1 MSLLKWKKLAKQK
14 TELGNKINFVH
25 DTILKKQLG
34 EKTSQE
40 SFQKAFKP
48 ITTKLD
54 EVAFRNLNI
63 PRLTKKRGKK
73 LGVPDYG
80 IALEDEDIPDYG
92 LDDFFDEGLVPENK
106 KQIVPKPPTYEESL
120 KDILEGKKQIYVDPQ
135 YFPEG
140 PQDMPPKYEEDEEID
155 YALNVEDEAIAL
167 KEAEEAAE
175 AEEAEEVSANRILDH
190 LKLSNYDDIEKQLN
204 QPEMTPLMS
213 RNFLNR
219 KVKDAKIERNRL
231 NGLKAQVTHK
241 YNKGEM
247 SKAERALQNKGIDD
261 VRVVLN
267 QYIKYQEIQ
276 AKMFDDQMKKGSGL
290 KKKKRGGN
298 IVFFNDVKQLLKKL
312 ELIVG
317 EILAGNT
324 SIEMR
329 NTGVAILDMLLKTSK
344 INKAQHEKLYKTY
357 FKI

>member
-1 MSLLKWKKLAKQK
+1 MSLLKWKELAKQK

-25 DTILKKQLG
+25 DTILKNQLG

-40 SFQKAFKP
+40 SLQKVFKP

-54 EVAFRNLNI
+54 DVAFRNLNI

-80 IALEDEDIPDYG
+80 IALEDEVPDYG
-92 LDDFFDEGLVPENK
+92 LEDLFDEGLVPENE
-106 KQIVPKPPTYEESL
+106 KQIVAKPPTYKESL

-135 YFPEG
+135 YFPEE
-140 PQDMPPKYEEDEEID
+140 PQDMPPEYEEDEEID
-155 YALNVEDEAIAL
+155 YALDEEDS
-167 KEAEEAAE
+167 
-175 AEEAEEVSANRILDH
+175 VNMILDD
-190 LKLSNYDDIEKQLN
+190 LGLSNYDTIEKQIN
-204 QPEMTPLMS
+204 QPEMTQKKIKRYVDKKL
-213 RNFLNR
+213 
-219 KVKDAKIERNRL
+219 KDAEFRRNQ
-231 NGLKAQVTHK
+231 LKGYKSQVSQA
-241 YNKGEM
+241 YNKGKIGEAQKTM
-247 SKAERALQNKGIDD
+247 DYKRIDNA
-261 VRVVLN
+261 RVVLN
-267 QYIKYQEIQ
+267 QYIEHYENEV
-276 AKMFDDQMKKGSGL
+276 KMMKGSGL
-290 KKKKRGGN
+290 KKRGGN

>member
-40 SFQKAFKP
+40 SLQKVFKP

-54 EVAFRNLNI
+54 DVAFMNLNI
-63 PRLTKKRGKK
+63 PRLKKRGRNR
-73 LGVPDYG
+73 GVPDYAVG
-80 IALEDEDIPDYG
+80 VEDEDGGIPDYG

-135 YFPEG
+135 YFPEE
-140 PQDMPPKYEEDEEID
+140 PQDMPPEYEEDEEID
-155 YALNVEDEAIAL
+155 YALDEED
-167 KEAEEAAE
+167 
-175 AEEAEEVSANRILDH
+175 SANMILDE
-190 LKLSNYDDIEKQLN
+190 LELSNYDDIEKQIN
-204 QPEMTPLMS
+204 QPEMTQRKIKKYVNKKLKEAEFK
-213 RNFLNR
+213 RNQ
-219 KVKDAKIERNRL
+219 
-231 NGLKAQVTHK
+231 LKGYKTNVSKA
-241 YNKGEM
+241 YNKGKISEAQKTM
-247 SKAERALQNKGIDD
+247 DYKRIDNARA
-261 VRVVLN
+261 VLN
-267 QYIKYQEIQ
+267 QYIKHYEN
-276 AKMFDDQMKKGSGL
+276 KLKEGSGL
-290 KKKKRGGN
+290 KKRGGN

-317 EILAGNT
+317 EISAGNT

>member
-25 DTILKKQLG
+25 DTILKNQLG

-54 EVAFRNLNI
+54 DVAFRNLNI

-92 LDDFFDEGLVPENK
+92 LDDFFDEGLVPENE

-120 KDILEGKKQIYVDPQ
+120 KDILESKKQIYVNPQ
-135 YFPEG
+135 YFPEE
-140 PQDMPPKYEEDEEID
+140 PQDMPPEYEEDEVID
-155 YALNVEDEAIAL
+155 YALDEED
-167 KEAEEAAE
+167 
-175 AEEAEEVSANRILDH
+175 SANMILDD
-190 LKLSNYDDIEKQLN
+190 LGLSNYDDIEKQLN
-204 QPEMTPLMS
+204 QPEMTQQKIKLYV
-213 RNFLNR
+213 NKKL
-219 KVKDAKIERNRL
+219 KDAEFKRHQ
-231 NGLKAQVTHK
+231 LKGYKSQVSK
-241 YNKGEM
+241 AYNKGKIGEAQKTM
-247 SKAERALQNKGIDD
+247 DYKRIDNVRA
-261 VRVVLN
+261 VLN
-267 QYIKYQEIQ
+267 QYIKHYEN
-276 AKMFDDQMKKGSGL
+276 KVEMMKGSGL
-290 KKKKRGGN
+290 KKRGGYIMVCN
-298 IVFFNDVKQLLKKL
+298 NLKQLLKKL

-329 NTGVAILDMLLKTSK
+329 NMGVAILYTLLKSST

>member
-25 DTILKKQLG
+25 ETILKNQLG
-34 EKTSQE
+34 EKISQE

-54 EVAFRNLNI
+54 DVVLNI
-63 PRLTKKRGKK
+63 PRITKKRGKK
-73 LGVPDYG
+73 LDVPDYG
-80 IALEDEDIPDYG
+80 IAIEDEDIPDHG
-92 LDDFFDEGLVPENK
+92 LYEGLVPDNE

-120 KDILEGKKQIYVDPQ
+120 QDVLEGKKQIYVDPQ
-135 YFPEG
+135 YFPEE
-140 PQDMPPKYEEDEEID
+140 PQDMPPEYEEDEEID
-155 YALNVEDEAIAL
+155 YALDEED
-167 KEAEEAAE
+167 
-175 AEEAEEVSANRILDH
+175 SANMILDD
-190 LKLSNYDDIEKQLN
+190 LGLPNYDDIEKQLN
-204 QPEMTPLMS
+204 QPEMTQKRIKRYVDKQL
-213 RNFLNR
+213 
-219 KVKDAKIERNRL
+219 KDAEFKRHQ
-231 NGLKAQVTHK
+231 LKGYKSQVSQA
-241 YNKGEM
+241 YNKGKISEAQ
-247 SKAERALQNKGIDD
+247 KTIDYKRIDNARA
-261 VRVVLN
+261 VLN
-267 QYIKYQEIQ
+267 QYIKHYEN
-276 AKMFDDQMKKGSGL
+276 KVEMMKGSGL
-290 KKKKRGGN
+290 KKRGGN

>member
-40 SFQKAFKP
+40 SLQKVFKP

-54 EVAFRNLNI
+54 DVAFMNLNI
-63 PRLTKKRGKK
+63 PRLKKRGRNR
-73 LGVPDYG
+73 GVPDYAVG
-80 IALEDEDIPDYG
+80 VEDEDGGIPDYG

-135 YFPEG
+135 YFPEE
-140 PQDMPPKYEEDEEID
+140 PQDLPPEYEEDEEID
-155 YALNVEDEAIAL
+155 YALDEED
-167 KEAEEAAE
+167 
-175 AEEAEEVSANRILDH
+175 SANMILDE
-190 LKLSNYDDIEKQLN
+190 LELSNYDDIEKQII
-204 QPEMTPLMS
+204 QPEMTPRKIKRYIDKKLTDANIK
-213 RNFLNR
+213 RNQLKGR
-219 KVKDAKIERNRL
+219 KS
-231 NGLKAQVTHK
+231 QVSQA
-241 YNKGEM
+241 YNKGKISEAQKTM
-247 SKAERALQNKGIDD
+247 DYKRIDNARA
-261 VRVVLN
+261 VLN
-267 QYIKYQEIQ
+267 QYIKHYENKVETIQ
-276 AKMFDDQMKKGSGL
+276 GSGI
-290 KKKKRGGN
+290 KKRGGN
-298 IVFFNDVKQLLKKL
+298 IVFFNDAKQLLKKL

-317 EILAGNT
+317 EISAGNT

-357 FKI
+357 FKV

>member
-25 DTILKKQLG
+25 DTILKNQLG

-73 LGVPDYG
+73 QGVPDYG

-120 KDILEGKKQIYVDPQ
+120 KDILEGEKQIYVDPQ
-135 YFPEG
+135 
-140 PQDMPPKYEEDEEID
+140 DMPPEYEEDEEID
-155 YALNVEDEAIAL
+155 YALDEED
-167 KEAEEAAE
+167 
-175 AEEAEEVSANRILDH
+175 SANMILDE
-190 LKLSNYDDIEKQLN
+190 LELSNYDDIEKQIN
-204 QPEMTPLMS
+204 QPEMTP
-213 RNFLNR
+213 R
-219 KVKDAKIERNRL
+219 KIKRYIDKKLKDAEFRRNQ
-231 NGLKAQVTHK
+231 LKGRKTHLSK
-241 YNKGEM
+241 EYNKGKIGEAQKTLE
-247 SKAERALQNKGIDD
+247 SRRIDNARA
-261 VRVVLN
+261 VLN
-267 QYIKYQEIQ
+267 QYIKHYQNKVES
-276 AKMFDDQMKKGSGL
+276 KEGSGL
-290 KKKKRGGN
+290 KKRGGN
-298 IVFFNDVKQLLKKL
+298 IMFFNDVKQLLKKL

-317 EILAGNT
+317 EISAGNT

>member
-40 SFQKAFKP
+40 SLQKVFKP

-54 EVAFRNLNI
+54 DVAFRNLNI
-63 PRLTKKRGKK
+63 PRLKKRGRNR
-73 LGVPDYG
+73 GVPDYAVG
-80 IALEDEDIPDYG
+80 VEDEDGGIPDYG

-135 YFPEG
+135 YFPEE
-140 PQDMPPKYEEDEEID
+140 PQDLPPEYEEDEEID
-155 YALNVEDEAIAL
+155 YALDE
-167 KEAEEAAE
+167 EY
-175 AEEAEEVSANRILDH
+175 SANKILDD
-190 LKLSNYDDIEKQLN
+190 LGLSNYDAIEKQLN
-204 QPEMTPLMS
+204 QPEMTQKRIKRYIDKKLTDANIK
-213 RNFLNR
+213 RNQLKGR
-219 KVKDAKIERNRL
+219 KS
-231 NGLKAQVTHK
+231 QVSQA
-241 YNKGEM
+241 YNKGKISEAQKTM
-247 SKAERALQNKGIDD
+247 DYKRFDNARA
-261 VRVVLN
+261 VLN
-267 QYIKYQEIQ
+267 QYIKHYENKVETIQ
-276 AKMFDDQMKKGSGL
+276 GSGL
-290 KKKKRGGN
+290 KKRGGN
-298 IVFFNDVKQLLKKL
+298 IVFFNDAKQLLKKL

-317 EILAGNT
+317 EISAGNT

-329 NTGVAILDMLLKTSK
+329 NTGVAILDMLLKTLK

>member
-1 MSLLKWKKLAKQK
+1 MSLLEWKKLAKQK

-25 DTILKKQLG
+25 DTILKNQLG

-54 EVAFRNLNI
+54 VAFRNLNI

-80 IALEDEDIPDYG
+80 IAIEDEDIPDYG
-92 LDDFFDEGLVPENK
+92 LDEFFDEGLVPENET
-106 KQIVPKPPTYEESL
+106 QIVPKPPTYEESL
-120 KDILEGKKQIYVDPQ
+120 QDILEGKKQIYVNPQ
-135 YFPEG
+135 YFPEE
-140 PQDMPPKYEEDEEID
+140 PQDMPPEYEEDEEID
-155 YALNVEDEAIAL
+155 YALDEED
-167 KEAEEAAE
+167 
-175 AEEAEEVSANRILDH
+175 SANMILDD
-190 LKLSNYDDIEKQLN
+190 LGLSNYDDIEKQTK
-204 QPEMTPLMS
+204 QPEMTEQKIKKYVNKKLES
-213 RNFLNR
+213 AIKTRNQLKGHKTQVSHAYKKETIGKAEKTLKYKRIDDARHVLNR
-219 KVKDAKIERNRL
+219 FIKHCGN
-231 NGLKAQVTHK
+231 
-241 YNKGEM
+241 EM
-247 SKAERALQNKGIDD
+247 NE
-261 VRVVLN
+261 
-267 QYIKYQEIQ
+267 
-276 AKMFDDQMKKGSGL
+276 GSGL
-290 KKKKRGGN
+290 KKRGGN

>member
-25 DTILKKQLG
+25 DTILKNQLG

-54 EVAFRNLNI
+54 DVAFRNLNI

-73 LGVPDYG
+73 QGVPDYG

-92 LDDFFDEGLVPENK
+92 LDDFFDEGLVPENE
-106 KQIVPKPPTYEESL
+106 KQIVPKPPTYKESL
-120 KDILEGKKQIYVDPQ
+120 
-135 YFPEG
+135 
-140 PQDMPPKYEEDEEID
+140 QDMPPEYEEDKEID
-155 YALNVEDEAIAL
+155 YALDEEDS
-167 KEAEEAAE
+167 
-175 AEEAEEVSANRILDH
+175 VNMILDD
-190 LKLSNYDDIEKQLN
+190 LGLSNYDDIEKQLI
-204 QPEMTPLMS
+204 QPEMTPQKIKLYVNKKLEDAEHK
-213 RNFLNR
+213 RNQLKGR
-219 KVKDAKIERNRL
+219 KT
-231 NGLKAQVTHK
+231 QVLLAYK
-241 YNKGEM
+241 KGDKGEAQKTM
-247 SKAERALQNKGIDD
+247 EYKRIDNAGA
-261 VRVVLN
+261 VLN
-267 QYIKYQEIQ
+267 QYIKHYKNKV
-276 AKMFDDQMKKGSGL
+276 KMMEGSGL
-290 KKKKRGGN
+290 KKRGGN

-344 INKAQHEKLYKTY
+344 INKAQHEKLYKIY

>member
-25 DTILKKQLG
+25 DTILKNQLG

-54 EVAFRNLNI
+54 DVVFRNSNI
-63 PRLTKKRGKK
+63 PRLTKKPGKK
-73 LGVPDYG
+73 LDVPDYG
-80 IALEDEDIPDYG
+80 IAIEDEDIPDYG
-92 LDDFFDEGLVPENK
+92 LDEGLVPENE
-106 KQIVPKPPTYEESL
+106 KQIVSKPPTYEESL
-120 KDILEGKKQIYVDPQ
+120 KDVLEGKKQIYVNPQ
-135 YFPEG
+135 YFPEE
-140 PQDMPPKYEEDEEID
+140 PQDMPPEYEEDEEID
-155 YALNVEDEAIAL
+155 YALDEEDSDNL
-167 KEAEEAAE
+167 
-175 AEEAEEVSANRILDH
+175 ILDD
-190 LKLSNYDDIEKQLN
+190 LGLSNYDDIEKQLN
-204 QPEMTPLMS
+204 QPEMTQQKIKLYV
-213 RNFLNR
+213 NKKL
-219 KVKDAKIERNRL
+219 KDAEFKRHQ
-231 NGLKAQVTHK
+231 LKGYKSQISQA
-241 YNKGEM
+241 YNKGKIGEAQKTM
-247 SKAERALQNKGIDD
+247 EYKRIDNAGA
-261 VRVVLN
+261 VLN
-267 QYIKYQEIQ
+267 QYIKHYKNKVE
-276 AKMFDDQMKKGSGL
+276 MMKGSGL
-290 KKKKRGGN
+290 KKRGGN

>member
-40 SFQKAFKP
+40 SLQKVFKP

-54 EVAFRNLNI
+54 DVAFRNLNI
-63 PRLTKKRGKK
+63 PRLKKRGRNR
-73 LGVPDYG
+73 GVPDYAVG
-80 IALEDEDIPDYG
+80 VEDEDGGIPDYG

-135 YFPEG
+135 YFPEE
-140 PQDMPPKYEEDEEID
+140 PQDMPPEYEEDEEID
-155 YALNVEDEAIAL
+155 YALDEED
-167 KEAEEAAE
+167 
-175 AEEAEEVSANRILDH
+175 SANMILDE
-190 LKLSNYDDIEKQLN
+190 LELSNYDDIEKQIN
-204 QPEMTPLMS
+204 QPEMTP
-213 RNFLNR
+213 R
-219 KVKDAKIERNRL
+219 KIKRYIDKKLKDAEFRRNQ
-231 NGLKAQVTHK
+231 LKGHKTHLSK
-241 YNKGEM
+241 EYNKGKIGEAQKTLE
-247 SKAERALQNKGIDD
+247 SKRIDNARA
-261 VRVVLN
+261 VLN
-267 QYIKYQEIQ
+267 QYIKHYEN
-276 AKMFDDQMKKGSGL
+276 KLKEGSGL
-290 KKKKRGGN
+290 KKRGGN
-298 IVFFNDVKQLLKKL
+298 IVFFNDAKQLLKKL

-317 EILAGNT
+317 EISAGNT

>member
-1 MSLLKWKKLAKQK
+1 MSLLEWKKLAKQK

-25 DTILKKQLG
+25 NTILKNQLG

-40 SFQKAFKP
+40 SLQKVFKP

-54 EVAFRNLNI
+54 DVAFRNLNI
-63 PRLTKKRGKK
+63 PRLKKRGKK
-73 LGVPDYG
+73 LGVPDYAVG
-80 IALEDEDIPDYG
+80 VEDEDGGIPDYG

-135 YFPEG
+135 YFPEK
-140 PQDMPPKYEEDEEID
+140 PQDSPPEYEEDEEID
-155 YALNVEDEAIAL
+155 YALDEED
-167 KEAEEAAE
+167 
-175 AEEAEEVSANRILDH
+175 SANMILDD
-190 LKLSNYDDIEKQLN
+190 LELSNYDDIEKQINL
-204 QPEMTPLMS
+204 PEMTP
-213 RNFLNR
+213 RKIEKYLN
-219 KVKDAKIERNRL
+219 KKLKDADFRRNQ
-231 NGLKAQVTHK
+231 LKGRKSQVSQA
-241 YNKGEM
+241 YNKGKIGEAQKTM
-247 SKAERALQNKGIDD
+247 DYKRIDNASA
-261 VRVVLN
+261 VLN
-267 QYIKYQEIQ
+267 QYIKHYEN
-276 AKMFDDQMKKGSGL
+276 KLKEGSGL
-290 KKKKRGGN
+290 KKRGGN

-317 EILAGNT
+317 EISAGNT

-329 NTGVAILDMLLKTSK
+329 NTGVAILDMLLKTTK

>member
-1 MSLLKWKKLAKQK
+1 MSLLEWKKLAKQK

-25 DTILKKQLG
+25 DTILKNQLG

-40 SFQKAFKP
+40 SLQKVFKP

-54 EVAFRNLNI
+54 DVALRNLNI
-63 PRLTKKRGKK
+63 PRLKKRGRNR
-73 LGVPDYG
+73 GVPDYAVG
-80 IALEDEDIPDYG
+80 VEDEDGGIPDYG

-106 KQIVPKPPTYEESL
+106 KQIVPKPPAYEESL
-120 KDILEGKKQIYVDPQ
+120 KDILEGKKQISVDPQ
-135 YFPEG
+135 YFPDE
-140 PQDMPPKYEEDEEID
+140 PQDLPPEYEEDEEID
-155 YALNVEDEAIAL
+155 YALDEED
-167 KEAEEAAE
+167 
-175 AEEAEEVSANRILDH
+175 SANMILDE
-190 LKLSNYDDIEKQLN
+190 LELSNYDDIEKQLN
-204 QPEMTPLMS
+204 QPEMTP
-213 RNFLNR
+213 R
-219 KVKDAKIERNRL
+219 KIKRYIDKKLKDAEFRRNQ
-231 NGLKAQVTHK
+231 LKGYK
-241 YNKGEM
+241 SNISKDYNKGKISEAQKTM
-247 SKAERALQNKGIDD
+247 DYKRIDNA
-261 VRVVLN
+261 RVVLN
-267 QYIKYQEIQ
+267 QYIKHYEN
-276 AKMFDDQMKKGSGL
+276 KVKTMEGSGL
-290 KKKKRGGN
+290 KKRGGN

>member
-40 SFQKAFKP
+40 SLQKVFKP

-54 EVAFRNLNI
+54 DVAFRNLNI
-63 PRLTKKRGKK
+63 PRLKKRGRNR
-73 LGVPDYG
+73 GVPDYAVG
-80 IALEDEDIPDYG
+80 VEDEDGGIPDYG

-135 YFPEG
+135 YFPEE
-140 PQDMPPKYEEDEEID
+140 PQDLPPEYEEDEEID
-155 YALNVEDEAIAL
+155 YALDEED
-167 KEAEEAAE
+167 
-175 AEEAEEVSANRILDH
+175 SDNMILDD
-190 LKLSNYDDIEKQLN
+190 LGLSNYDDIEKQLK
-204 QPEMTPLMS
+204 QPEMTPRKIKRYIDKKLS
-213 RNFLNR
+213 DANIKRNQLKGR
-219 KVKDAKIERNRL
+219 KS
-231 NGLKAQVTHK
+231 QVSQA
-241 YNKGEM
+241 YNKGKIGEAQKTM
-247 SKAERALQNKGIDD
+247 DYKRIDNASA
-261 VRVVLN
+261 VLN
-267 QYIKYQEIQ
+267 QYIKHYEN
-276 AKMFDDQMKKGSGL
+276 KLKEGSGL
-290 KKKKRGGN
+290 KKRGGN
-298 IVFFNDVKQLLKKL
+298 IVFFNDAKQLIKKL

-317 EILAGNT
+317 EISAGNT

>member
-25 DTILKKQLG
+25 DTILKNQLG
-34 EKTSQE
+34 EKISQE

-54 EVAFRNLNI
+54 DVVFRNLNI

-120 KDILEGKKQIYVDPQ
+120 QDILEGKKQIYVNPQ
-135 YFPEG
+135 YFHEE
-140 PQDMPPKYEEDEEID
+140 PQDMPPEYEEDEEID
-155 YALNVEDEAIAL
+155 YALDEED
-167 KEAEEAAE
+167 
-175 AEEAEEVSANRILDH
+175 SANTILDD
-190 LKLSNYDDIEKQLN
+190 LGLPNYDAIEKQLN
-204 QPEMTPLMS
+204 QPEMTQKRIKRYVDKQL
-213 RNFLNR
+213 
-219 KVKDAKIERNRL
+219 KDAEFKRHQLKGYKSQVSQAYKKGKIGE
-231 NGLKAQVTHK
+231 AQK
-241 YNKGEM
+241 IMDYKRIDN
-247 SKAERALQNKGIDD
+247 ARA
-261 VRVVLN
+261 VLN
-267 QYIKYQEIQ
+267 QYIKHYEN
-276 AKMFDDQMKKGSGL
+276 KVKTMKGL
-290 KKKKRGGN
+290 GLKKRGGN

>member
-1 MSLLKWKKLAKQK
+1 MSLLEWKKLAKQK

-25 DTILKKQLG
+25 DTILKNQLG

-40 SFQKAFKP
+40 SLQKVFKP

-54 EVAFRNLNI
+54 DVAFMNLNI
-63 PRLTKKRGKK
+63 PRLKKRGRNR
-73 LGVPDYG
+73 GVPDYAVG
-80 IALEDEDIPDYG
+80 VEDEDGGIPDYG

-106 KQIVPKPPTYEESL
+106 KQIVPKPPAYEESL

-135 YFPEG
+135 YFPEE
-140 PQDMPPKYEEDEEID
+140 PQDLPPEYEEDEEID
-155 YALNVEDEAIAL
+155 YALDEED
-167 KEAEEAAE
+167 
-175 AEEAEEVSANRILDH
+175 SDNMILDD
-190 LKLSNYDDIEKQLN
+190 LGLSNYDDIEKRLI
-204 QPEMTPLMS
+204 QPEMTQKKIKLYV
-213 RNFLNR
+213 NKKL
-219 KVKDAKIERNRL
+219 KDAEFKRHQ
-231 NGLKAQVTHK
+231 LKGYKSQVSQA
-241 YNKGEM
+241 YNKGKIGEAQ
-247 SKAERALQNKGIDD
+247 KTIDYKRIDNARA
-261 VRVVLN
+261 VLN
-267 QYIKYQEIQ
+267 QYIQHYANKVKTME
-276 AKMFDDQMKKGSGL
+276 GSGL
-290 KKKKRGGN
+290 KKRGGN

-317 EILAGNT
+317 EISAGNT

>member
-25 DTILKKQLG
+25 DTILKNQLG

-54 EVAFRNLNI
+54 DVVFRNLNI
-63 PRLTKKRGKK
+63 PRLTKKR
-73 LGVPDYG
+73 GVPDYG

-92 LDDFFDEGLVPENK
+92 LDDFFDEGLVPENE
-106 KQIVPKPPTYEESL
+106 KQIIPKPPTYEESL
-120 KDILEGKKQIYVDPQ
+120 QDILDGKKQIYVDPQ
-135 YFPEG
+135 YFPEE
-140 PQDMPPKYEEDEEID
+140 PQDMPPEYEEDEEID
-155 YALNVEDEAIAL
+155 YALDEED
-167 KEAEEAAE
+167 
-175 AEEAEEVSANRILDH
+175 SANAILNE
-190 LKLSNYDDIEKQLN
+190 LELSNYDAIEKQLN
-204 QPEMTPLMS
+204 QPEMTPRRIKMYI
-213 RNFLNR
+213 N
-219 KVKDAKIERNRL
+219 KK
-231 NGLKAQVTHK
+231 LKHAEYKRHQLKGYKSQVSQA
-241 YNKGEM
+241 YNKGKIGEAQKTM
-247 SKAERALQNKGIDD
+247 DYKRIDNARA
-261 VRVVLN
+261 VLN
-267 QYIKYQEIQ
+267 QYIKHYENKV
-276 AKMFDDQMKKGSGL
+276 KMMKGSGL
-290 KKKKRGGN
+290 KKRGGN

>member
-1 MSLLKWKKLAKQK
+1 MSLLEWKKLAKQK

-25 DTILKKQLG
+25 DTILKNQLG
-34 EKTSQE
+34 EKISQE

-54 EVAFRNLNI
+54 DVAFRNLNI
-63 PRLTKKRGKK
+63 PRLTKK

-80 IALEDEDIPDYG
+80 IALEDEDEDIPDYG
-92 LDDFFDEGLVPENK
+92 LDNFFDEGLVPENE

-120 KDILEGKKQIYVDPQ
+120 KDVLEGKKQIYVNPQ
-135 YFPEG
+135 YFPEE
-140 PQDMPPKYEEDEEID
+140 PQDMPPEYKEDEEID
-155 YALNVEDEAIAL
+155 YALDEED
-167 KEAEEAAE
+167 
-175 AEEAEEVSANRILDH
+175 SANMILDD
-190 LKLSNYDDIEKQLN
+190 LGLSNYDDIEKRLN
-204 QPEMTPLMS
+204 QPEMTQQKIKLYV
-213 RNFLNR
+213 NKKL
-219 KVKDAKIERNRL
+219 KDAEFRRNQ
-231 NGLKAQVTHK
+231 LKGYKTHVSK
-241 YNKGEM
+241 DYNKGKISEAQKTM
-247 SKAERALQNKGIDD
+247 DYKRIDNARA
-261 VRVVLN
+261 VLN
-267 QYIKYQEIQ
+267 QYIKHYENKV
-276 AKMFDDQMKKGSGL
+276 KMMKGSGL
-290 KKKKRGGN
+290 KKRGGN

>member
-25 DTILKKQLG
+25 DTILKNQLG

-54 EVAFRNLNI
+54 DVAFRNLNI

-80 IALEDEDIPDYG
+80 IAIEDDDIPDYG
-92 LDDFFDEGLVPENK
+92 LDYFFDEGLVPENE

-120 KDILEGKKQIYVDPQ
+120 KDVLEGKKQIYVDPQ
-135 YFPEG
+135 YFPEE
-140 PQDMPPKYEEDEEID
+140 PQDMPPEYEEDEEID
-155 YALNVEDEAIAL
+155 YALDEEDS
-167 KEAEEAAE
+167 
-175 AEEAEEVSANRILDH
+175 VNMILDD
-190 LKLSNYDDIEKQLN
+190 LGLSNYDDIDVNKKL
-204 QPEMTPLMS
+204 
-213 RNFLNR
+213 
-219 KVKDAKIERNRL
+219 KDAEFKRHQ
-231 NGLKAQVTHK
+231 LKGYKSQVSQA
-241 YNKGEM
+241 YNKGKIGEAQKTM
-247 SKAERALQNKGIDD
+247 DYKRIDNARA
-261 VRVVLN
+261 VLN
-267 QYIKYQEIQ
+267 QYIKHYENKV
-276 AKMFDDQMKKGSGL
+276 KMMIGSGL
-290 KKKKRGGN
+290 KKRGGN

-344 INKAQHEKLYKTY
+344 INEAQHEKLYKTY

>member
-1 MSLLKWKKLAKQK
+1 MSLLEWKKLAKQK

-40 SFQKAFKP
+40 SLQKVFKP

-54 EVAFRNLNI
+54 DVAFRNLNI
-63 PRLTKKRGKK
+63 PRLKKRGRNR
-73 LGVPDYG
+73 GVPDYAVG
-80 IALEDEDIPDYG
+80 VEDEDGGIPDYG

-135 YFPEG
+135 YFPEE
-140 PQDMPPKYEEDEEID
+140 PQDMPPEYEEDEEID
-155 YALNVEDEAIAL
+155 YALDEED
-167 KEAEEAAE
+167 
-175 AEEAEEVSANRILDH
+175 SANMILDE
-190 LKLSNYDDIEKQLN
+190 LDLSNYDDIEKQLN
-204 QPEMTPLMS
+204 QPEMTPRKIKRYIDKKLTDANIK
-213 RNFLNR
+213 RNQ
-219 KVKDAKIERNRL
+219 
-231 NGLKAQVTHK
+231 LKGYKSQVSQA
-241 YNKGEM
+241 YNKGKISEAQKTM
-247 SKAERALQNKGIDD
+247 DYKRIDNARA
-261 VRVVLN
+261 VLN
-267 QYIKYQEIQ
+267 QYIKHYENKVETIQ
-276 AKMFDDQMKKGSGL
+276 GSGI
-290 KKKKRGGN
+290 KKRGGN

-357 FKI
+357 FKV